1 MRAALLLALLL
12 LACCPTATPGK
23 AKKKKVTSQASPA
36 AARRCAVCAFLVEHL
51 RDRAEEA
58 AAAGTSYEMGW
69 RLKPDGT
76 RVEKRVPWAE
86 SELGF
91 GAAVEAACDGGDGG
105 PLAHQ
110 VQLALGEE
118 RGLRRGQSAEE
129 ADQTLRGDALALY
142 ASTCEAFV
150 FDSEGSL
157 DPIRTL
163 GQDLASLREEVC
175 TKDAGVC
182 PKSRW
187 QRWADGEPALVP
199 RPPPPPPEREPQR
212 AARSDKAKTPRWWE
226 ALHPAA
232 GLCIGLGLGL
242 LGARLLSG
250 PAHGPEPGLS
260 ASDVRA
266 ARLKA
271 VGEILI
277 KEPHE

>member
-1 MRAALLLALLL
+1 MRVGLLLALHA
-12 LACCPTATPGK
+12 ACCPTATPGGK
-23 AKKKKVTSQASPA
+23 PKKKKASPA

-157 DPIRTL
+157 DPIRAL

-175 TKDAGVC
+175 TKGAGVC

-212 AARSDKAKTPRWWE
+212 AARSNKAKTPRWWE

-271 VGEILI
+271 VGEII